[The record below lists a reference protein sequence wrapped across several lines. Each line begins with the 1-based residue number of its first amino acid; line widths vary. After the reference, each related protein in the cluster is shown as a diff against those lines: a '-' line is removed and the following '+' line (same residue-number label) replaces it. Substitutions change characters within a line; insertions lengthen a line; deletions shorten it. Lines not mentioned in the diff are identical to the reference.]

1 MQFEVTWAMPNK
13 ATFSIPPIK
22 KFIDKWIPDKDVV
35 IVDPFRG
42 ESDIGNLTND
52 IRETRIDSLVWL
64 KSIPA
69 GIADVVLFDPPY
81 TPRQLKEC
89 YNSLGLSLHDTTAG
103 YWARLRDE
111 VVRISHKGTIV
122 LSFGYGASHIGT
134 KRGYDI
140 EEGLIVLQTEKQ
152 GEFDIVDGLM
162 ILHGSLHNATICMAE
177 VKR

>member
-22 KFIDKWIPDKDVV
+22 KFIDKWIPDRDVV

-89 YNSLGLSLHDTTAG
+89 YNSLGLSLHDTTA
-103 YWARLRDE
+103 
-111 VVRISHKGTIV
+111 
-122 LSFGYGASHIGT
+122 
-134 KRGYDI
+134 
-140 EEGLIVLQTEKQ
+140 
-152 GEFDIVDGLM
+152 
-162 ILHGSLHNATICMAE
+162 
-177 VKR
+177 